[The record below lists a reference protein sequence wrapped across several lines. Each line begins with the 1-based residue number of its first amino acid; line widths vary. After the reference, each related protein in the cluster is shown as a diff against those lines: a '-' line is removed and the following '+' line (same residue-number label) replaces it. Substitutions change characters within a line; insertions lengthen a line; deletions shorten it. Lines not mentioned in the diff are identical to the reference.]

1 MRFGG
6 NEMIFKERFADQFT
20 NVLAITIGTA
30 IYAFGLHYFVI
41 SNELMEGG
49 VTGVA
54 LLLKYVLNV
63 PPSIST
69 LVCNIPLF
77 YLGWRVFGKGP
88 MMYTIYGVVS
98 LSFFLWVMEQLIHN
112 NWLIPFHTTQDYFLA
127 TLYAGITLGTGL
139 GLVFRFGGTTGGSD
153 ILARIG
159 NKKRGWSVGQV
170 ILIIDVIVIGTSF
183 LYLPKEK
190 VLYSLVAV
198 FVTSRLI
205 DYISEGAHAAKA
217 FTIISDEAVPLS
229 EAITKELDRGV
240 TLFPARGAYS
250 GNNKEVLYCVVY
262 RHETRRLR
270 ELIQSIDPRAFII
283 IGEVHDVIGE
293 GFKAQ

>member
-1 MRFGG
+1 
-6 NEMIFKERFADQFT
+6 MIFKERFADQFT

-49 VTGVA
+49 VTGIS

-69 LVCNIPLF
+69 LLCNIPLF
-77 YLGWRVFGKGP
+77 YLGWRIFGKGP
-88 MMYTIYGVVS
+88 MLYTIYGVVA
-98 LSFFLWVMEQLIHN
+98 LSFFLWVMELLINLH
-112 NWLIPFHTTQDYFLA
+112 WIVPFQTTQDYFLA

-159 NKKRGWSVGQV
+159 HKKKGWSVGQV
-170 ILIIDVIVIGTSF
+170 ILIIDVIVIGSSF

-198 FVTSRLI
+198 FVTSRII
-205 DYISEGAHAAKA
+205 DYISEGAYAAKA
-217 FTIISDEAVPLS
+217 FTIISDQAVS
-229 EAITKELDRGV
+229 VAESITKELDRGV

-250 GNNKEVLYCVVY
+250 GHNKEVVYCVVY

-270 ELIQSIDPRAFII
+270 ELIRAIDPRAFII
-283 IGEVHDVIGE
+283 IGEVHEVIGE
-293 GFKAQ
+293 GFKEN

>member
-1 MRFGG
+1 
-6 NEMIFKERFADQFT
+6 MIFKERLADQFT

-63 PPSIST
+63 PPSVST

-88 MMYTIYGVVS
+88 MLYTIYGVVS

>member
-1 MRFGG
+1 
-6 NEMIFKERFADQFT
+6 MIFKERFADQFT
-20 NVLAITIGTA
+20 NVLAITVGTA

-49 VTGVA
+49 VTGIA

-63 PPSIST
+63 PPSVST

-88 MMYTIYGVVS
+88 MLYTIYGVVS
-98 LSFFLWVMEQLIHN
+98 LSFFLWVMERLIHN

-127 TLYAGITLGTGL
+127 TLYAGLTLGTGL

>member
-1 MRFGG
+1 
-6 NEMIFKERFADQFT
+6 MIFKERFADRCT
-20 NVLAITIGTA
+20 NVVVIMIGTA

-49 VTGVA
+49 VTGIS

-69 LVCNIPLF
+69 LVINIPLF
-77 YLGWRVFGKGP
+77 YLGWRIFGKGP
-88 MMYTIYGVVS
+88 MLYTILGVVS
-98 LSFFLWVMEQLIHN
+98 LSFFLWVMELLIRIQ
-112 NWLIPFHTTQDYFLA
+112 WLVPFRTTQDYFLA
-127 TLYAGITLGTGL
+127 TLYAGITIGTGL

-170 ILIIDVIVIGTSF
+170 ILIIDVIVIGSSF

-198 FVTSRLI
+198 FVSSRII
-205 DYISEGAHAAKA
+205 DYISEGAYVAKV
-217 FTIISDEAVPLS
+217 FTIISDQSDILAKS
-229 EAITKELDRGV
+229 ITTELDRGV

-250 GNNKEVLYCVVY
+250 GNNKEVIYCVVY

-270 ELIQSIDPRAFII
+270 ELIQSIDPSAFII

-293 GFKAQ
+293 GFKTQ

>member
-1 MRFGG
+1 M
-6 NEMIFKERFADQFT
+6 MFKERFADRFT
-20 NVLAITIGTA
+20 NVVAIFIGTA

-49 VTGVA
+49 VTGIS

-69 LVCNIPLF
+69 LVINIPLF
-77 YLGWRVFGKGP
+77 YIGWRNFGKEA
-88 MMYTIYGVVS
+88 MLYTIFGVVC
-98 LSFFLWVMEQLIHN
+98 LSFFLWVMELLIRNH
-112 NWLIPFHTTQDYFLA
+112 WLIPFHTTQDYFLA

-159 NKKRGWSVGQV
+159 HKKRGWSVGQV
-170 ILIIDVIVIGTSF
+170 ILIIDVIVIGSSF

-198 FVTSRLI
+198 FVTSRII
-205 DYISEGAHAAKA
+205 DYISEGAYAAKA
-217 FTIISDEAVPLS
+217 FTIISDHANTLAQS
-229 EAITKELDRGV
+229 ITKELDRGV

-250 GNNKEVLYCVVY
+250 GNNKEVVYCVVY
-262 RHETRRLR
+262 RYETRRMR
-270 ELIQSIDPRAFII
+270 ELIKSIDPQAFII
-283 IGEVHDVIGE
+283 IGEVHDVLGE
-293 GFKAQ
+293 GFKTQ

>member
-1 MRFGG
+1 MFIKDKLGG
-6 NEMIFKERFADQFT
+6 QLLNGLGIG
-20 NVLAITIGTA
+20 IGTA

-49 VTGVA
+49 ITGIS

-69 LVCNIPLF
+69 LALNIPLF
-77 YLGWRVFGKGP
+77 YLGWRNFGKGP
-88 MMYTIYGVVS
+88 MAYTIFGVIS
-98 LSFFLWVMEQLIHN
+98 LSFFLWMMEQCIKLGWIV
-112 NWLIPFHTTQDYFLA
+112 PFHTTQDYFLA

-139 GLVFRFGGTTGGSD
+139 GLVFRYGGTTGGSD
-153 ILARIG
+153 IVARIG
-159 NKKRGWSVGQV
+159 HKRRGWSVGQV
-170 ILIIDVIVIGTSF
+170 ILIIDVVVIGSS
-183 LYLPKEK
+183 LIYLPQEK

-205 DYISEGAHAAKA
+205 DYISEGAYAAKA
-217 FTIISDEAVPLS
+217 FTIISEKAQELAAS
-229 EAITKELDRGV
+229 ITKELDRGV

-250 GNNKEVLYCVVY
+250 GNNKEVVYCVVY

-270 ELIQSIDPRAFII
+270 ELIHAIDASAFII

-293 GFKAQ
+293 GFKTPT

>member
-1 MRFGG
+1 MR
-6 NEMIFKERFADQFT
+6 FKERFADRFT
-20 NVLAITIGTA
+20 NVVAIMIGTA

-49 VTGVA
+49 VTGVS

-63 PPSIST
+63 PPSLST
-69 LVCNIPLF
+69 LLINIPLF
-77 YLGWRVFGKGP
+77 YIGWKNFGKGR
-88 MMYTIYGVVS
+88 MLYTIFGVVS
-98 LSFFLWVMEQLIHN
+98 LSFFLWIMELLIKKE
-112 NWLIPFHTTQDYFLA
+112 WLIPFHTTQDYFLA
-127 TLYAGITLGTGL
+127 TLYAGITLGAGL

-153 ILARIG
+153 ILAHIG

-170 ILIIDVIVIGTSF
+170 ILIIDVIVIGSS
-183 LYLPKEK
+183 LIYLPKEK

-198 FVTSRLI
+198 FVSSRLI
-205 DYISEGAHAAKA
+205 DYISEGAYAAKV
-217 FTIISDEAVPLS
+217 FTIISDQANQLAQ
-229 EAITKELDRGV
+229 AITTELDRGV

-250 GNNKEVLYCVVY
+250 GNNKEVVYCVVY

-270 ELIQSIDPRAFII
+270 ELIHAMDPSAFII

-293 GFKAQ
+293 GFKKH

>member
-1 MRFGG
+1 
-6 NEMIFKERFADQFT
+6 MIFKERLSDQFT

-54 LLLKYVLNV
+54 LLLKYVFNV

-88 MMYTIYGVVS
+88 MLYTIYGVVS

-112 NWLIPFHTTQDYFLA
+112 NWIIPFHTTQDYFLA
-127 TLYAGITLGTGL
+127 TLYAGLTLGTGL

-170 ILIIDVIVIGTSF
+170 ILIIDVIVIGSSF

-217 FTIISDEAVPLS
+217 FTIISDQAVPLS

-270 ELIQSIDPRAFII
+270 ELIQSIDARAFII

-293 GFKAQ
+293 GFKTQ

>member
-1 MRFGG
+1 M
-6 NEMIFKERFADQFT
+6 FKERISDRFT
-20 NVLAITIGTA
+20 NLFAIMIGTA

-49 VTGVA
+49 VTGIS

-69 LVCNIPLF
+69 LAINIPLF
-77 YLGWRVFGKGP
+77 YLGWKNFGKEA
-88 MMYTIYGVVS
+88 MLYTIFGVVS
-98 LSFFLWVMEQLIHN
+98 LSFFLWIMELLIREQ
-112 NWLIPFHTTQDYFLA
+112 WLIPFHTTQDYFLA
-127 TLYAGITLGTGL
+127 TLYAGISLGTGL
-139 GLVFRFGGTTGGSD
+139 GLVFRYGGTTGGSD

-170 ILIIDVIVIGTSF
+170 ILIIDVLVIGSSF

-198 FVTSRLI
+198 FITSRII
-205 DYISEGAHAAKA
+205 DYISEGAYAAKA
-217 FTIISDEAVPLS
+217 FTIISDHANDL
-229 EAITKELDRGV
+229 ALQITQELDRGV

-250 GNNKEVLYCVVY
+250 GNNKEVVYCVVY
-262 RHETRRLR
+262 RHETRRMR
-270 ELIQSIDPRAFII
+270 ELITSIDPRAFII
-283 IGEVHDVIGE
+283 IGDVHDVLGE
-293 GFKAQ
+293 GFKTQ

>member
-1 MRFGG
+1 
-6 NEMIFKERFADQFT
+6 MIFKERFADQFL
-20 NVLAITIGTA
+20 NVLGILIGTA

-49 VTGVA
+49 LTGIS

-63 PPSIST
+63 PPSLST
-69 LVCNIPLF
+69 LIFNIPLF
-77 YLGWRVFGKGP
+77 YLGWRNFGKGP
-88 MMYTIYGVVS
+88 MLYTIFGVVC
-98 LSFFLWVMEQLIHN
+98 LSFFLWVMEWLIHLG
-112 NWLIPFHTTQDYFLA
+112 WLIPFHTTQDYFLA

-159 NKKRGWSVGQV
+159 HKKRGWSVGQV
-170 ILIIDVIVIGTSF
+170 ILIIDVAVIGSSF
-183 LYLPKEK
+183 IYLPKEK

-198 FVTSRLI
+198 FVTSRII
-205 DYISEGAHAAKA
+205 DYISEGAYAAKA
-217 FTIISDEAVPLS
+217 FTIISEQPSVLAES
-229 EAITKELDRGV
+229 ITKVLDRGV

-250 GNNKEVLYCVVY
+250 GSTKEVVYCVVY

-270 ELIQSIDPRAFII
+270 ELIHAVDPRAFII
-283 IGEVHDVIGE
+283 VGDVHEVIGE
-293 GFKAQ
+293 GFKTI

>member
-1 MRFGG
+1 
-6 NEMIFKERFADQFT
+6 MIFKERFADQFT
-20 NVLAITIGTA
+20 NVLAIMVGTA

-49 VTGVA
+49 VTGIS

-69 LVCNIPLF
+69 LVINIPLF
-77 YLGWRVFGKGP
+77 YLGWRFFGKGP
-88 MMYTIYGVVS
+88 MLYTIFGVVS
-98 LSFFLWVMEQLIHN
+98 LSFFLWIMELLIRAQ
-112 NWLIPFHTTQDYFLA
+112 WLIPFQTSQDYFLA
-127 TLYAGITLGTGL
+127 TLYAGVTIGIGL

-159 NKKRGWSVGQV
+159 QKKKGWSVGQV
-170 ILIIDVIVIGTSF
+170 ILIIDVIVIGSSF

-198 FVTSRLI
+198 FVSSRII
-205 DYISEGAHAAKA
+205 DYISEGAYTAKA
-217 FTIISDEAVPLS
+217 FTIISELAVPLAKS
-229 EAITKELDRGV
+229 ITQELDRGV
-240 TLFPARGAYS
+240 TIFPARGAYS
-250 GNNKEVLYCVVY
+250 GNEKEVVYCVVY

-270 ELIQSIDPRAFII
+270 ELIHAIDPRAFII

-293 GFKAQ
+293 GFKTQ

>member
-1 MRFGG
+1 VFGG
-6 NEMIFKERFADQFT
+6 KEMIFKERFADQFM
-20 NVLAITIGTA
+20 NVLAIMIGTA

-49 VTGVA
+49 VTGIS

-69 LVCNIPLF
+69 LLFNIPLF
-77 YLGWRVFGKGP
+77 YLGWRIFGKVP
-88 MMYTIYGVVS
+88 MLYTIFGVVS
-98 LSFFLWVMEQLIHN
+98 LSFFLWVMELLIRKE
-112 NWLIPFHTTQDYFLA
+112 WLVPFHTTQDYFLA

-159 NKKRGWSVGQV
+159 NKKKGWSVGQV
-170 ILIIDVIVIGTSF
+170 ILIIDVVVIGSSF

-198 FVTSRLI
+198 FVTSRII

-217 FTIISDEAVPLS
+217 FTIISDQAAPLAKS
-229 EAITKELDRGV
+229 ITKELDRGV

-250 GNNKEVLYCVVY
+250 GSNKEVIYCVVY

-270 ELIQSIDPRAFII
+270 ELIHSIDPSAFII

-293 GFKAQ
+293 GFKTE

>member
-1 MRFGG
+1 
-6 NEMIFKERFADQFT
+6 MIFKERFADQFT
-20 NVLAITIGTA
+20 NVFAIMVGTA

-49 VTGVA
+49 VTGIS

-69 LVCNIPLF
+69 LVINIPLF
-77 YLGWRVFGKGP
+77 YLGWRFFGKGP
-88 MMYTIYGVVS
+88 MLYTIFGVVS
-98 LSFFLWVMEQLIHN
+98 LSFFLWVMELLIRAQ
-112 NWLIPFHTTQDYFLA
+112 WLIPFQTSQDYFLA
-127 TLYAGITLGTGL
+127 TLYAGVTLGIGL

-159 NKKRGWSVGQV
+159 QKKKGWSVGQV
-170 ILIIDVIVIGTSF
+170 ILIIDVIVIGSSF

-198 FVTSRLI
+198 FVSSRII
-205 DYISEGAHAAKA
+205 DYISEGAYTAKA
-217 FTIISDEAVPLS
+217 FTIISELAVPLAKS
-229 EAITKELDRGV
+229 ITQELDRGV
-240 TLFPARGAYS
+240 TIFPARGAYS
-250 GNNKEVLYCVVY
+250 GNEKEVVYCVVY

-270 ELIQSIDPRAFII
+270 ELIHAIDPRAFII

-293 GFKAQ
+293 GFKTQ

>member
-1 MRFGG
+1 
-6 NEMIFKERFADQFT
+6 MIFKERFADQFT

-170 ILIIDVIVIGTSF
+170 ILIIDVVVIGTSF

>member
-1 MRFGG
+1 
-6 NEMIFKERFADQFT
+6 MIFKERFADQFM
-20 NVLAITIGTA
+20 NVLAIMIGTA

-49 VTGVA
+49 VTGIS

-69 LVCNIPLF
+69 LVINIPLF

-88 MMYTIYGVVS
+88 MLYTIFGVVS
-98 LSFFLWVMEQLIHN
+98 LSFFLWVMEVLIRLQ
-112 NWLIPFHTTQDYFLA
+112 WLVPFHTSQDYFLA
-127 TLYAGITLGTGL
+127 TLYAGISLGTGL

-159 NKKRGWSVGQV
+159 QKKRGWSVGQV
-170 ILIIDVIVIGTSF
+170 ILIIDVVVIGSSF

-198 FVTSRLI
+198 FVSSRII
-205 DYISEGAHAAKA
+205 DYISEGAYTAKA
-217 FTIISDEAVPLS
+217 FTIISDQAVPMAKS
-229 EAITKELDRGV
+229 ITQELDRGV

-250 GNNKEVLYCVVY
+250 GHNKEVVYCVVY
-262 RHETRRLR
+262 RHETRRLK
-270 ELIQSIDPRAFII
+270 ELIHSIDPQAFII

-293 GFKAQ
+293 GFKTQ

>member
-1 MRFGG
+1 
-6 NEMIFKERFADQFT
+6 MIFKERFADQFM
-20 NVLAITIGTA
+20 NVLAIMIGTA

-49 VTGVA
+49 VTGIS

-69 LVCNIPLF
+69 LVINIPLF

-88 MMYTIYGVVS
+88 MLYTIFGVVS
-98 LSFFLWVMEQLIHN
+98 LSFFLWVMEVLIRLQ
-112 NWLIPFHTTQDYFLA
+112 WLVPFHTSQDYFLA
-127 TLYAGITLGTGL
+127 TLYAGISLGTGL

-159 NKKRGWSVGQV
+159 QKKRGWSVGQV
-170 ILIIDVIVIGTSF
+170 ILIIDVVVIGSSF

-198 FVTSRLI
+198 FVSSRII
-205 DYISEGAHAAKA
+205 DYISEGAYTAKA
-217 FTIISDEAVPLS
+217 FTIISDQAVPMAKS
-229 EAITKELDRGV
+229 ITQELDRGV

-250 GNNKEVLYCVVY
+250 GNNKEVVYCVVY
-262 RHETRRLR
+262 RHETRRLK
-270 ELIQSIDPRAFII
+270 ELIHSIDPQAFII

-293 GFKAQ
+293 GFKTQ

>member
-1 MRFGG
+1 MY
-6 NEMIFKERFADQFT
+6 KERISDRLT
-20 NVLAITIGTA
+20 NLAAIFIGTA

-49 VTGVA
+49 VTGVS

-63 PPSIST
+63 PPSYST
-69 LVCNIPLF
+69 LIINIPLF
-77 YLGWRVFGKGP
+77 YLGWRNFGKEA
-88 MMYTIYGVVS
+88 MLYTIFGVLS
-98 LSFFLWVMEQLIHN
+98 LSFFLWVLELAIHHQ
-112 NWLIPFHTTQDYFLA
+112 WLVPFRTSQDYFLV
-127 TLYAGITLGTGL
+127 TLYAGLTLGTGL

-170 ILIIDVIVIGTSF
+170 ILVIDVVVIGSSF

-190 VLYSLVAV
+190 VLYSLVVV
-198 FVTSRLI
+198 FVTAKII

-217 FTIISDEAVPLS
+217 FTIISDHADKL
-229 EAITKELDRGV
+229 AQTITQELDRGV

-250 GNNKEVLYCVVY
+250 GNQKEVLYCVVY
-262 RHETRRLR
+262 RHETRRMR
-270 ELIQSIDPRAFII
+270 ELITSIDPRAFII
-283 IGEVHDVIGE
+283 IGEVHDVLGE
-293 GFKAQ
+293 GFKKE

>member
-1 MRFGG
+1 
-6 NEMIFKERFADQFT
+6 MIFKERFADQFL
-20 NVLAITIGTA
+20 NVMGILFGTA

-49 VTGVA
+49 VTGIS

-63 PPSIST
+63 PPSVST
-69 LVCNIPLF
+69 LLFNIPLF
-77 YLGWRVFGKGP
+77 YLGWRNFGKGP
-88 MMYTIYGVVS
+88 MLYTIFGVVC
-98 LSFFLWVMEQLIHN
+98 LSFFLWVMEWLIHMG
-112 NWLIPFHTTQDYFLA
+112 WLIPFHTTQDYFLA

-159 NKKRGWSVGQV
+159 HKKRGWSVGQV
-170 ILIIDVIVIGTSF
+170 ILIIDVLVIGSS
-183 LYLPKEK
+183 LIYLPKEK

-205 DYISEGAHAAKA
+205 DYISEGAYAAKA
-217 FTIISDEAVPLS
+217 FTIITEQPSTLAES
-229 EAITKELDRGV
+229 ITKELDRGV

-250 GNNKEVLYCVVY
+250 GNAKEVVYCVVY
-262 RHETRRLR
+262 RHETRRMR
-270 ELIQSIDPRAFII
+270 ELIHALDPRAFII
-283 IGEVHDVIGE
+283 VGDVHEVIGE
-293 GFKAQ
+293 GFKTH

>member
-1 MRFGG
+1 
-6 NEMIFKERFADQFT
+6 MIFRERFADRFT

-49 VTGVA
+49 VTGIS

-69 LVCNIPLF
+69 LLCNIPLF
-77 YLGWRVFGKGP
+77 YLGWRNFGKGP
-88 MMYTIYGVVS
+88 MLYTIYGVVS
-98 LSFFLWVMEQLIHN
+98 LSFFLWVMEILIRM
-112 NWLIPFHTTQDYFLA
+112 NWLMPFHTTQDYFLA

-159 NKKRGWSVGQV
+159 HKKKGWSVGQV
-170 ILIIDVIVIGTSF
+170 ILIIDVIVIGSSI

-198 FVTSRLI
+198 FVTSRII
-205 DYISEGAHAAKA
+205 DYISEGAYAAKA
-217 FTIISDEAVPLS
+217 FTIISEEAVSLAES
-229 EAITKELDRGV
+229 ITKELDRGV

-250 GNNKEVLYCVVY
+250 GNNKEVVYCVVY

-270 ELIQSIDPRAFII
+270 ELIHAIDPRAFII

-293 GFKAQ
+293 GFKEK

>member
-1 MRFGG
+1 
-6 NEMIFKERFADQFT
+6 MIFKERFQDQFL
-20 NVLAITIGTA
+20 NVLGILIGTA

-49 VTGVA
+49 LTGIS

-69 LVCNIPLF
+69 LVFNIPLF
-77 YLGWRVFGKGP
+77 YLGWRNFGKGP
-88 MMYTIYGVVS
+88 MLYTIFGVICLS
-98 LSFFLWVMEQLIHN
+98 LFLWVMEWLIHMG
-112 NWLIPFHTTQDYFLA
+112 WLVPFHTTQDYFLA

-159 NKKRGWSVGQV
+159 HKKRGWSVGQV
-170 ILIIDVIVIGTSF
+170 ILIIDVVVIGSSF

-198 FVTSRLI
+198 FVTSRII
-205 DYISEGAHAAKA
+205 DYISEGAYAAKA
-217 FTIISDEAVPLS
+217 FTIISDQPNVLAES
-229 EAITKELDRGV
+229 ITKVLDRGV

-250 GNNKEVLYCVVY
+250 GNTKEVVYCVVY
-262 RHETRRLR
+262 RHETRQLR
-270 ELIQSIDPRAFII
+270 ELIHAVDPRAFII
-283 IGEVHDVIGE
+283 VGDVHEVIGE
-293 GFKAQ
+293 GFKTN